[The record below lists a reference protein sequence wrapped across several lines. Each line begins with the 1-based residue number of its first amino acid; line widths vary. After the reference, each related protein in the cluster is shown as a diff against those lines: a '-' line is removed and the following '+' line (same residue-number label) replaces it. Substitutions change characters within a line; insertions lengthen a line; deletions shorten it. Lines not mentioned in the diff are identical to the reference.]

1 MQLNDKVQHVYL
13 VGAKS
18 LGAYGG
24 YETFVY
30 KLTEYHQNKENIKY
44 HVACKANGDGC
55 MDESKFEGVT
65 KINDHE
71 FELHNAHCFKIDVP
85 QIGPAQAIYY
95 DVAALKTCCEH
106 IKKNHIPH
114 PIVYIM
120 ACRIGPFAAHFY
132 KEIHKLGGTVFLNPD
147 GHEWMR
153 ARWAA
158 PIRKYWKISE
168 QMMVKYCDLAICD
181 SVNKPIIIYTLEAF
195 QQHPS
200 IDEIYVS
207 CLEGWSAVLEAYAK
221 QFNIT
226 KLKRIITGGAT
237 GQESIYNG
245 LKAIKEDNEETK
257 DIVVVIHDG
266 NRPMLP
272 QDVITDNLVKQKLF
286 GSAVT
291 VIPTTE
297 VVFVSKD
304 GVESNAALNREE
316 LWRTQTPHSYRFDEL
331 WTVHNQAIKDGVT
344 NMAASCSLMQK
355 YGYTT
360 YFSKGSEKNIKITTV
375 EDIEIFKAL
384 LSAKNDEWIKK

>member
-1 MQLNDKVQHVYL
+1 M
-13 VGAKS
+13 
-18 LGAYGG
+18 
-24 YETFVY
+24 
-30 KLTEYHQNKENIKY
+30 KEP
-44 HVACKANGDGC
+44 
-55 MDESKFEGVT
+55 S
-65 KINDHE
+65 
-71 FELHNAHCFKIDVP
+71 
-85 QIGPAQAIYY
+85 
-95 DVAALKTCCEH
+95 
-106 IKKNHIPH
+106 IKKNF
-114 PIVYIM
+114 VYSTAYQILNVITPFIT
-120 ACRIGPFAAHFY
+120 APYVSRVLGAEGIGIQSYTASVQYIFLLIASLGTLSY
-132 KEIHKLGGTVFLNPD
+132 GSREISMHRDDVNERSKLFWEIELMVICTTGIALFGWVFLCLFSP
-147 GHEWMR
+147 R
-153 ARWAA
+153 
-158 PIRKYWKISE
+158 YKIF
-168 QMMVKYCDLAICD
+168 YCVL
-181 SVNKPIIIYTLEAF
+181 
-195 QQHPS
+195 S
-200 IDEIYVS
+200 IGIF
-207 CLEGWSAVLEAYAK
+207 A
-221 QFNIT
+221 N
-226 KLKRIITGGAT
+226 
-237 GQESIYNG
+237 NG